1 MRPIKADGFGMAHRR
16 QCAKAKAMAQIES
29 LYRYPV
35 KGLSPEPLGTVVL
48 APGQTFPG
56 DRAWAIEQGA
66 PQFDAD
72 APRHFPKLKFL
83 MLMRDEKLAAL
94 ETRFDDETATL
105 TVLRGGKQ
113 VSRAQL
119 STPMGRGIAEQFFA
133 AYLGPALPGKPR
145 VVSSPG
151 FNFTDVP
158 QKYVSLINL
167 ASLRDIA
174 RVAGSPVDPRRFRAN
189 IHVEGLEPWI
199 EKTWNGRELAIGET
213 RLIIRKDIVRCAAT
227 NVNPATAER
236 DMRLPQLLDEAFG
249 ANLCGIYLEVVQG
262 GPIAPGTPVTLIA

>member
-1 MRPIKADGFGMAHRR
+1 MAYL
-16 QCAKAKAMAQIES
+16 ES

-35 KGLSPEPLGTVVL
+35 KGLSPEKLGAAQLNAGETL
-48 APGQTFPG
+48 LN
-56 DRAWAIEQGA
+56 DRAYAVEQGA

-72 APRHFPKLKFL
+72 APRHFPKIKFL

-105 TVLRGGKQ
+105 TIRRGGKQ
-113 VSRAQL
+113 VCRAQL
-119 STPMGRGIAEQFFA
+119 STPIGRGIAEQFFT

-145 VVSSPG
+145 VVSAPG

-167 ASLRDIA
+167 ASVRDIE
-174 RVAGSPVDPRRFRAN
+174 RVQGAAVDPLRFRGN
-189 IHVEGLEPWI
+189 LHVEGLAPWV
-199 EKTWNGRELAIGET
+199 EKDWTGRTLAIGPV
-213 RLIIRKDIVRCAAT
+213 RARVAKQIVRCAAT

-236 DMRLPQLLDEAFG
+236 DMRLPQLLDQAFG
-249 ANLCGIYLEVVQG
+249 ANLCGVYLDIIEG
-262 GPIAPGTPVTLIA
+262 GPVTPGAPVALID

>member
-1 MRPIKADGFGMAHRR
+1 MSRV
-16 QCAKAKAMAQIES
+16 ES

-35 KGLSPEPLGTVVL
+35 KGLSPEQLESVRVAAGE
-48 APGQTFPG
+48 TFPH

-66 PQFDAD
+66 PQFDPD
-72 APRHFPKLKFL
+72 APRHFPKVKFL

-94 ETRFDDETATL
+94 ETRYDEATATL

-113 VSRAQL
+113 VSKAQL
-119 STPMGRGIAEQFFA
+119 NTPIGRGIAEQFFA
-133 AYLGPALPGKPR
+133 AYLGNTLPGKPR
-145 VVSSPG
+145 VVTAPG

-167 ASLRDIA
+167 ASVRDIE
-174 RVAGSPVDPRRFRAN
+174 RVAGAPVDPLRFRGN
-189 IHVEGLEPWI
+189 IHVEGLEAWV
-199 EKTWNGRELAIGET
+199 EKSWSGRTLKIGAV
-213 RLIIRKDIVRCAAT
+213 RAKVAKQIVRCAAT

-249 ANLCGIYLEVVQG
+249 ANLCGVYLDVIEG
-262 GPIAPGTPVTLIA
+262 GPITAGDTVRVVD

>member
-1 MRPIKADGFGMAHRR
+1 MPRID
-16 QCAKAKAMAQIES
+16 S

-35 KGLSPEPLGTVVL
+35 KGLSPERMESVV
-48 APGQTFPG
+48 AATGETFPN

-66 PQFDAD
+66 PQFDPD
-72 APRHFPKLKFL
+72 APRHFPKVKFL

-94 ETRFDDETATL
+94 ETHFDDDSAAL
-105 TVLRGGKQ
+105 TIKRGGKQ

-119 STPMGRGIAEQFFA
+119 STPIGRGIAEQFFA
-133 AYLGPALPGKPR
+133 AYLGNALPGKPR
-145 VVSSPG
+145 IVTAPG

-167 ASLRDIA
+167 ASVRDIE
-174 RVAGSPVDPRRFRAN
+174 RVAGMPVDPLRFRGN

-199 EKTWNGRELAIGET
+199 EKSWTGRTLAIGPVRAT
-213 RLIIRKDIVRCAAT
+213 VAKQIVRCAAT

-249 ANLCGIYLEVVQG
+249 ANLCGVYLEVIEG
-262 GPIAPGTPVTLIA
+262 GRIAPGDEIRIAD